1 MSPLAKLLQIRPVD
15 ERQSKDMRS
24 VAGKAWARFM
34 ELLRSTRVRRRV
46 RRLEVVE
53 RVALGNKQSVVLV
66 RLDERELVVGCC
78 GDSVVL
84 LSPAPA
90 AVSVASAPV
99 KIVKKQITRR
109 PRAKAVRAKMVVQPA
124 MASAIQA
131 EPVPATQPVQTMDPV
146 VAVEPVAPAAK
157 IRIKPATTRKP
168 RASRRAGRMVNV
180 PTQEQLI
187 KSFAG
192 RA

>member
-1 MSPLAKLLQIRPVD
+1 MSPLAKLLQIKPAE

-24 VAGKAWARFM
+24 VAAKAWSRFI
-34 ELLRSTRVRRRV
+34 ELLRSTKVRRRV
-46 RRLEVVE
+46 RRMEVIE

-66 RLDERELVVGCC
+66 RVDERELVVGCC

-84 LSPAPA
+84 LSPSAAAATAVAPA
-90 AVSVASAPV
+90 AAA
-99 KIVKKQITRR
+99 KIVRKQIKRR
-109 PRAKAVRAKMVVQPA
+109 PHVKTARAKMV
-124 MASAIQA
+124 S
-131 EPVPATQPVQTMDPV
+131 QPVQTPAIQNAPV
-146 VAVEPVAPAAK
+146 AVVEPVAAIETVAAPVAK

-168 RASRRAGRMVNV
+168 RASRRTDLTANV